1 MKYQIKE
8 FEKNILYYETA
19 KRQLETYIT
28 AINNEFEVIE
38 DYNPINHITTRIKS
52 IESIVGKLKRKN
64 STISLENAEKLTDI
78 VGARIIVDFIENIY
92 EIINKIKANK
102 NIEIVEE
109 RDYITKPKVSGYR
122 AYHLIVLIP
131 VSIDGI
137 NKNIYCE
144 IQIRTIAMDFWATN
158 EHKLNYKT
166 NNHDLS
172 YQKKWQE
179 TAKKVWDLD
188 KSMNE
193 LFLEK
198 KKNDIKLDKNQLNIG
213 LSFLKSIDK
222 FEKLKRLG
230 DTCG

>member
-64 STISLENAEKLTDI
+64 LTISLKNAEKLTDI

-137 NKNIYCE
+137 NKDIYCE

-166 NNHDLS
+166 NNHDLV

-198 KKNDIKLDKNQLNIG
+198 KKNNIKHDKNRLNIE

-222 FEKLKRLG
+222 FGKLKRLG
-230 DTCG
+230 DTSG